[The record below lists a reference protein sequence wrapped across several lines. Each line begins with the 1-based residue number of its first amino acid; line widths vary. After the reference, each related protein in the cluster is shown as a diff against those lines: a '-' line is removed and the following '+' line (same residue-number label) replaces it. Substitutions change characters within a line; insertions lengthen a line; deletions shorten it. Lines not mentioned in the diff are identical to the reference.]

1 MKKYLLTLAAV
12 LFSVFT
18 VTTVL
23 TACSSDDDEE
33 LNTVYACGF
42 DQLSTSDISE
52 LSIIENAFY
61 TALGITSSPFT
72 YTGGDAKVKEAC
84 EQAAATLSKHVFK
97 GRYTYVV
104 TKANGDNVYT
114 WSN

>member
-23 TACSSDDDEE
+23 TACSSDDDE
-33 LNTVYACGF
+33 LNTVYVCGF
-42 DQLSTSDISE
+42 EQLSTSDISE
-52 LSIIENAFY
+52 MSIVENAFY

>member
-23 TACSSDDDEE
+23 TACSSDDDE
-33 LNTVYACGF
+33 LNTVYVCGF
-42 DQLSTSDISE
+42 EQLSTSDISE
-52 LSIIENAFY
+52 MSIVENAFY

-84 EQAAATLSKHVFK
+84 KQAAATLSKHVFK